1 MSTLSR
7 RAIMAETAKV
17 LAVLIAIAGILI
29 VCTSCHED
37 SPVFTPATGPGTEFH
52 CVGRPTDVWCFP
64 EDGTHT
70 CCPEDNDC
78 TTHGTVS
85 GCTDMRPIV
94 YDPGNTT
101 FGAREP
107 AFTAR
112 SSDDGAIH

>member
-1 MSTLSR
+1 MSTWSR
-7 RAIMAETAKV
+7 RAIMTETAKA
-17 LAVLIAIAGILI
+17 LAVFIAIAGILI

-37 SPVFTPATGPGTEFH
+37 SPIFTPATGPGTPFP
-52 CVGRPTDVWCFP
+52 CKDRPLDVWCFP

-70 CCPEDNDC
+70 CCPPSNDC

-94 YDPGNTT
+94 IVPGETN

-112 SSDDGAIH
+112 SPEK